1 MKINLKRRHK
11 EIMKTLKLAIPVIL
25 AFVFC
30 SFIAGT
36 PWLAP
41 KEAESM
47 ENPFKNQ
54 PLATKAGATIFAQQ
68 CVVCHGEKGKGDG
81 LASSGLDP
89 KPANLTLDKTQSM
102 SDGAIFWKI
111 TTGRAPM
118 PTFNTILTFQQR
130 WQVVNYVRELRP
142 KTLTAKK

>member
-1 MKINLKRRHK
+1 MKNS
-11 EIMKTLKLAIPVIL
+11 KLIFSVIL
-25 AFVFC
+25 AFVLC
-30 SFIAGT
+30 SFIAGI
-36 PWLAP
+36 PWISP
-41 KEAESM
+41 KEAESL
-47 ENPFKNQ
+47 ENPFKNNPQ
-54 PLATKAGATIFAQQ
+54 ATKAGAAIFAQN

-89 KPANLTLDKTQSM
+89 KPANLTSEKTQSM

-130 WQVVNYVRELRP
+130 WQVVNYLREL
-142 KTLTAKK
+142 KAKNTLAKK